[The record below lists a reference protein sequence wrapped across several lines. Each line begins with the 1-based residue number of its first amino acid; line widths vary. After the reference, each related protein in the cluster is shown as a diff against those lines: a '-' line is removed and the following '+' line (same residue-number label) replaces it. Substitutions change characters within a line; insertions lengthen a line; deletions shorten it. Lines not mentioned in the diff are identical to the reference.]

1 MMNPTTSFVRGPF
14 QPQLTY
20 YRDDINHFKP
30 FLFPLLEKRVSVQA
44 SFHMASEFALAD
56 GRVLSYPFMLE
67 ISEMDEMFSPYGGRT
82 ERNMSERRTLPIE
95 RATRFE
101 VALIDEPTDGW
112 YTPSQLGIDM
122 NTDDSKMWTCEDI
135 GRYMGRYVSRQGVQQ
150 ILDQLHEIEL
160 HLQHKLDDEENMKDR
175 RETLASTTKY
185 PAGIVQMID
194 GYLGQ
199 NDIDSKLMSL
209 PVYSKFYS

>member
-1 MMNPTTSFVRGPF
+1 MKYPTVSFVRGPF

-20 YRDDINHFKP
+20 WRDDTTLLKP
-30 FLFPLLEKRVSVQA
+30 FSFPLLEKRVSVQA
-44 SFHMASEFALAD
+44 SFHSASEFALAD
-56 GRVLSYPFMLE
+56 GRVLDYPFMLE
-67 ISEMDEMFSPYGGRT
+67 SSEMEEMFPPDGGRT
-82 ERNMSERRTLPIE
+82 ERIRSERRILPIE

-101 VALIDEPTDGW
+101 VVLRNEPTDEW

-135 GRYMGRYVSRQGVQQ
+135 GRKISRQGVQQ

-160 HLQHKLDDEENMKDR
+160 HFQHKLDDQENMKVR
-175 RETLASTTKY
+175 RETLASTTEY

-199 NDIDSKLMSL
+199 NGIDSKLMSL